1 MRSSKDIELSIVMPA
16 YLEAENLKN
25 LLPRL
30 HAAVTQLNS
39 SYEVLVVDT
48 QTPMDETQQVCEQFN
63 ARYIP
68 RQGGNTYG
76 DAVKSGILASEG
88 KHVIFM
94 DADGSH
100 APEFIQ
106 TLFFYRNQYEIVI
119 ASRYVDGG
127 RSDNSFAL
135 MLMSRMVNWGYSWV
149 LGIPCKDVSNSFKLY
164 RGDLLRAIPIQFKN
178 FDVVEEILYKLLCAF
193 PDIQV
198 IEVPFHFEERKAG
211 TTKRNLLAFVFSYAK
226 SLIKLRL
233 SSSKRIAKSV
243 ERQALSNNS

>member
-1 MRSSKDIELSIVMPA
+1 MSSAQKVELSIVMPA

-30 HAAVTQLNS
+30 KVALDQLSVN
-39 SYEVLVVDT
+39 YEILVVDT
-48 QTPMDETQQVCEQFN
+48 ERPMDETPHVCEQQ
-63 ARYIP
+63 AVRYVS

-76 DAVKSGILASEG
+76 DAVKSGIDATLG
-88 KHVIFM
+88 KYVVFM

-106 TLFFYRNQYEIVI
+106 SLFNHRTQYEIVI

-127 RSDNSFAL
+127 KTDNSFAL

-164 RGDLLRAIPIQFKN
+164 QGDLLRAIPIQFKN

-193 PDIQV
+193 PTIQV
-198 IEVPFHFEERKAG
+198 LEVPFHFEERKAG
-211 TTKRNLLAFVFSYAK
+211 QTKRNLLAFVFSYAK

-233 SSSKRIAKSV
+233 SSSKQIAKSV
-243 ERQALSNNS
+243 RARGLL